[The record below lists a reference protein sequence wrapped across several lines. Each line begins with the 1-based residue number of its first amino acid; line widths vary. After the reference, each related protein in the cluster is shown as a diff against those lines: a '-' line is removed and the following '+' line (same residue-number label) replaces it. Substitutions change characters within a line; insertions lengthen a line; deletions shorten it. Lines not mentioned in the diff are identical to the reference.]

1 MDAGFGAAIPGFGNF
16 VVSADESLAFL
27 VCVVELSWV
36 WVLDLGDVMV
46 WGNCDAL
53 EAMGIMK

>member
-1 MDAGFGAAIPGFGNF
+1 MDAGCGAAIPGFGNL

-36 WVLDLGDVMV
+36 WR
-46 WGNCDAL
+46 WTW
-53 EAMGIMK
+53 ET